1 MTNLVEKSLKQMWIE
16 LSLEE
21 NRKVEIENLIN
32 ELKFQIGLKI
42 GFNSSFSRALAPRFV
57 GYRPVVTENSTQ
69 TTSPE
74 MNNSSTYA
82 CLSVNNF
89 GQGTN
94 IKNLT
99 LFCNTEFEI
108 PIIFRTKN
116 PEKIILTPFVSKNF
130 RYGKLKEMSSFNDSE
145 PMAALVFNFRII
157 D

>member
-57 GYRPVVTENSTQ
+57 GYRPILIENSTQ

-74 MNNSSTYA
+74 MNDSSTYA

-89 GQGTN
+89 GQGKN
-94 IKNLT
+94 IKT
-99 LFCNTEFEI
+99 RPLFLIQGVVIRSIILKQIQKNFNTFCI
-108 PIIFRTKN
+108 QKDFKTKN
-116 PEKIILTPFVSKNF
+116 
-130 RYGKLKEMSSFNDSE
+130 SFF
-145 PMAALVFNFRII
+145 LL
-157 D
+157 

>member
-42 GFNSSFSRALAPRFV
+42 GFNSSFSRALAPRSV
-57 GYRPVVTENSTQ
+57 GYRANLIENSTQ

-74 MNNSSTYA
+74 MNNSSTHA

-89 GQGTN
+89 G
-94 IKNLT
+94 
-99 LFCNTEFEI
+99 
-108 PIIFRTKN
+108 
-116 PEKIILTPFVSKNF
+116 
-130 RYGKLKEMSSFNDSE
+130 
-145 PMAALVFNFRII
+145 
-157 D
+157 